1 MNIPTLETERL
12 ILRKFMEND
21 LEALY
26 KIYSDKE
33 ANKFLPW
40 FSLKTMEAACIVS
53 AQLYKSLK
61 KSHSCNS
68 QYSKKDNIVDC
79 KCFQIGA
86 CMGAFA
92 ACIAPEGNNACQRGN
107 QCAEASDVDT
117 IQQRTDGIGKA

>member
-40 FSLKTMEAACIVS
+40 FPLKTREDAKTFFEKQLVRKYNQGYTYNYAVCLKAVVNQLNLDGNDDRVYMGYWNGS
-53 AQLYKSLK
+53 AV
-61 KSHSCNS
+61 HF
-68 QYSKKDNIVDC
+68 V
-79 KCFQIGA
+79 
-86 CMGAFA
+86 
-92 ACIAPEGNNACQRGN
+92 ERG
-107 QCAEASDVDT
+107 
-117 IQQRTDGIGKA
+117 I

>member
-53 AQLYKSLK
+53 A
-61 KSHSCNS
+61 
-68 QYSKKDNIVDC
+68 
-79 KCFQIGA
+79 
-86 CMGAFA
+86 
-92 ACIAPEGNNACQRGN
+92 
-107 QCAEASDVDT
+107 
-117 IQQRTDGIGKA
+117 